1 LMLIPQES
9 TLLVGPSGAG
19 KSTLFRAISGL
30 WPFGKGEILQPAH
43 AKLMLLPQRPY
54 IPIGPLRE
62 AIAYPSPTSAYN
74 DDQLRDTLTKV
85 GLGALAPRLDES
97 DNWQMRLSGGEQQRL
112 AVARA
117 LLARPDWLFLDEATA
132 SLDEKSE
139 ADLYR
144 VIATT
149 LPNATLVSIGHNSTL
164 SAFHKRRI
172 ELQVN
177 EGAPATITG

>member
-1 LMLIPQES
+1 VPQES
-9 TLLVGPSGAG
+9 TLWVGPSGAG

-30 WPFGKGEILQPAH
+30 WPFGSGEIHQPAY

-54 IPIGPLRE
+54 IPIGALRD
-62 AIAYPSPTSAYN
+62 AIAYPSAGTAFSDEA
-74 DDQLRDTLTKV
+74 LREALEKV
-85 GLGALAPRLDES
+85 GLASLVDRLDQS

-144 VIATT
+144 AIIET
-149 LPNATLVSIGHNSTL
+149 LPDATLISIGHRSTL
-164 SAFHKRRI
+164 AAFHKRRLV
-172 ELQVN
+172 LQPH
-177 EGAPATITG
+177 EDGPATIAG